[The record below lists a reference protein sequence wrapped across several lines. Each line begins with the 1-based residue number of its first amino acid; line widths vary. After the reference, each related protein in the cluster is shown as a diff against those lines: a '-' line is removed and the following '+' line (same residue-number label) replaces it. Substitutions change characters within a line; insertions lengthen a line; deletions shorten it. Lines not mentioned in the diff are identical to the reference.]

1 MYICKYF
8 TIKELVSK
16 AVYNFY
22 TPRYGEKFIWGF
34 FDDEDKQD
42 IDKIRE
48 TWGKPIIINNW
59 ASGGNLS
66 QCGLR
71 CNIDP
76 LVKAKTTPYLGGHNL
91 AKGFDLH
98 DKGGDNIGLWEH
110 SKKLINLKELKKIR
124 RIENIKSTPTWVH
137 VDSLG
142 TADGNLYIF

>member
-76 LVKAKTTPYLGGHNL
+76 LVKASICTTKAAIIWDYG
-91 AKGFDLH
+91 
-98 DKGGDNIGLWEH
+98 NIQKN
-110 SKKLINLKELKKIR
+110 S
-124 RIENIKSTPTWVH
+124 
-137 VDSLG
+137 
-142 TADGNLYIF
+142 